1 MVPEDEE
8 LSSKPVNLRRF
19 LAYVRPFRG
28 RLVLSTIVGVVKY
41 NLPVVFPWIL
51 KEVIDGL
58 LSGEPSR
65 TGLGF
70 DQLMGLSVLLFI
82 LYAFVCYLRTYIA
95 DRLAQAMIFDVRSD
109 LFRHLQRLPIEFF
122 QKYQTGVI
130 SSRLITDVN
139 MAQNFVGLAG
149 TNVFM
154 DLTSLGS
161 ITVATFLM
169 NWKLA
174 LIAYCTFPLYVI
186 LHKKLGSQM
195 KRNAREA
202 RLRMD
207 TIEGALHETV
217 SGISEVKSFTFEG
230 EETRRFLDRCRFYL
244 EAVHENIRTY
254 ARSLGMTAL
263 LTRIPPVLV
272 IWVGGH
278 LVLREELTIG
288 ALMAFYAYLE
298 MIYNPLNRLSELNIQ
313 LANSRA
319 AIDRLF
325 EFFDLEPEN
334 GHDDGRTLQVSTGD
348 IHFEGVVFGYR
359 SAHPPVFTGVEL
371 QVPAGQRVAL
381 VGPSGAG
388 KSTLIKLLIRFH
400 EPWQGRITID
410 SQDIRRASLR
420 SLRSQIALVQQDLML
435 FSGTVE
441 DNMRVGKAEAT
452 REEIAAAAELAN
464 ALPFI
469 HDLPDGFQTL
479 IGERGVRLSGG
490 QKQRIAIA
498 RAFLKNAPILIL
510 DESTSNLDT
519 LSEHLV
525 YEALERLMEKRTTI
539 IIAHRISTVIRADK
553 IVVLDRGEIVQEGT
567 HEELLRETVG
577 LYSRL
582 YHDSLVQRE
591 AGMASAFQTGAGQ
604 SDRPGGHP
612 HRSAMASGS
621 PLPGRKK

>member
-1 MVPEDEE
+1 M
-8 LSSKPVNLRRF
+8 SSRPNIVRRF
-19 LAYVRPFRG
+19 LAYVRPYRW
-28 RLVLSTIVGVVKY
+28 RLVLSTVVGVVKY
-41 NLPVVFPWIL
+41 NLPVIFPWIL

-58 LSGEPSR
+58 LSGKPSR

-70 DQLMGLSVLLFI
+70 DQLMGVSVLLFI
-82 LYAFVCYLRTYIA
+82 VYAAICHLRTYIA

-122 QKYQTGVI
+122 QRYQTGVI

-139 MAQNFVGLAG
+139 MAQNFIGLAG

-169 NWKLA
+169 NGKLA
-174 LIAYCTFPLYVI
+174 LIAYCTFPLYVA
-186 LHKKLGSQM
+186 LHKMLGSRM
-195 KRNAREA
+195 KKNAREA

-207 TIEGALHETV
+207 SIEGALHETV

-230 EETRRFLDRCRFYL
+230 EETRRFLDRCRLYL
-244 EAVHENIRTY
+244 EAVHENISTH
-254 ARSLGMTAL
+254 ARSLGVTAL

-278 LVLREELTIG
+278 LVLRNELTVG

-325 EFFDLEPEN
+325 EFFDLQPETRLDN
-334 GHDDGRTLQVSTGD
+334 APPLTVIAGD
-348 IHFEGVVFGYR
+348 IRFEGVLFGYR
-359 SAHPPVFTGVEL
+359 ADRPVFTGIDL
-371 QVPAGQRVAL
+371 SVPAGRRVAL

-400 EPWQGRITID
+400 EPHQGRITID
-410 SQDIRRASLR
+410 GRDISGVSLP
-420 SLRSQIALVQQDLML
+420 SLRSQISLVQQDLML

-441 DNMRVGKAEAT
+441 DNIRVGRAEAT
-452 REEIAAAAELAN
+452 DREIMLAAELAN

-469 HDLPDGFQTL
+469 QELPEGFKTL

-498 RAFLKNAPILIL
+498 RAFLKDAPILVL

-553 IVVLDRGEIVQEGT
+553 IVVLDRGEVAQEGT
-567 HEELLRETVG
+567 HEELLRAPDG

-582 YHDSLVQRE
+582 YHDSLVQRDG
-591 AGMASAFQTGAGQ
+591 ATPSRLPTGVER
-604 SDRPGGHP
+604 SDTPRGHRERLAITA
-612 HRSAMASGS
+612 RSPRSTAK
-621 PLPGRKK
+621 R